1 MGGPLNVS
9 YLAVTL
15 EQTWSK
21 LKGISYGELLLLEA
35 VCRTLS
41 ILALSLPDILLCQR
55 DKPQTPQKCSRAP
68 TSRN

>member
-9 YLAVTL
+9 YQAVTL

-21 LKGISYGELLLLEA
+21 LKGISYDELLLLEA

-41 ILALSLPDILLCQR
+41 ILALSTR
-55 DKPQTPQKCSRAP
+55 Y
-68 TSRN
+68 TSLSKGQASNITEVLKSTHV